1 MQPDY
6 DYLFKII
13 IIGDSGIGKSA
24 ILFRFADDLY
34 NNNYISTIG
43 VDFKI
48 KTIFVNGKMIKLQ
61 IWDTAG
67 QERFRTITT
76 SYYRGAHM
84 IFMCYDITDRQSFQN
99 LEMWLHEVKK
109 YASLGV
115 RIVICGTKMDLGSK
129 REVSHEEAN
138 LYANK
143 HGYDFY
149 ETSAKDNKN
158 VDELFEK
165 SSENMLENFLIEL
178 KNTKLKNTE
187 LSVANIYKKTHS
199 IQNTISLNRISLTDN
214 IIKKCCM

>member
-1 MQPDY
+1 
-6 DYLFKII
+6 
-13 IIGDSGIGKSA
+13 
-24 ILFRFADDLY
+24 
-34 NNNYISTIG
+34 
-43 VDFKI
+43 
-48 KTIFVNGKMIKLQ
+48 MIKLQ

-99 LEMWLHEVKK
+99 LEMWLQEVHK
-109 YASLGV
+109 YASLGA
-115 RIVICGTKMDLGSK
+115 RIVICGTKIDLGSK
-129 REVSHEEAN
+129 REVSYEEAN

-165 SSENMLENFLIEL
+165 SSENMLEKFLVE
-178 KNTKLKNTE
+178 LKNTE

-199 IQNTISLNRISLTDN
+199 LQNTISLNRMSLTDN
-214 IIKKCCM
+214 ILKKCCM